1 MKRTKINKIR
11 KKPVDYIVI
20 FLLFT
25 FSIVCIYPLIYLLF
39 YSLKTNNEIFFTNPF
54 GPPLEPQFDNYVRA
68 FNAFD
73 LTRYFTNSILVTFVS
88 VTGVLL
94 LSLPFAYAITRMIWK
109 GKDAASSYITMGLFI
124 PIQVIII
131 PLAILVKQMHIAN
144 TYWAL
149 IIPYIAFNL
158 AFSIMVL
165 STSFR
170 TVPKEMEESAFL
182 DGAGVTRTLINII
195 IPLVKPAIATSFIFA
210 FLNIWNEYT
219 LASILI
225 SKSEVKTL
233 PIGLSTF
240 VGQHSTDWGAMGA
253 CFVIASIPTIIIYLI
268 FSEQVEKALT
278 IGGAVKG

>member
-1 MKRTKINKIR
+1 MSAKKTKKYVLVALLILFS
-11 KKPVDYIVI
+11 VI
-20 FLLFT
+20 
-25 FSIVCIYPLIYLLF
+25 CIYPLLYLLF

-54 GPPLEPQFDNYVRA
+54 GLPMDPQFDNYVRA

-73 LTRYFTNSILVTFVS
+73 LILYFKNSLLVTFAS
-88 VTGVLL
+88 VAGILVLA
-94 LSLPFAYAITRMIWK
+94 LPFSYATTRMTWRLK
-109 GKDAASSYITMGLFI
+109 NAAVFYITMGLFI

-131 PLAILVKQMHIAN
+131 PLAILVKNLQIAN
-144 TYWAL
+144 TYFAL
-149 IIPYIAFNL
+149 IIPYIAFNM
-158 AFSIMVL
+158 AFTAMVL

-170 TVPKEMEESAFL
+170 ALPKEMEESAFL
-182 DGAGVTRTLINII
+182 DGAGVGKTFLHIMVPLI
-195 IPLVKPAIATSFIFA
+195 KPAIATSLIFA

-225 SKSEVKTL
+225 SKTEVKTL
-233 PIGLSTF
+233 PIGLSSF

-253 CFVIASIPTIIIYLI
+253 CFVISSIPTILMYLI

>member
-1 MKRTKINKIR
+1 MSAKKTKKYVLIALL
-11 KKPVDYIVI
+11 VLFSVI
-20 FLLFT
+20 
-25 FSIVCIYPLIYLLF
+25 CIYPLLYLLF

-54 GPPLEPQFDNYVRA
+54 GLPMNPQFDNYARA

-73 LTRYFTNSILVTFVS
+73 LVLYFKNSILVTFAS
-88 VTGVLL
+88 VGGILL
-94 LSLPFAYAITRMIWK
+94 LALPFSYATTRMNWK
-109 GKDAASSYITMGLFI
+109 YKNAAVFYITMGLFI

-131 PLAILVKQMHIAN
+131 PLAILVKTMQIAN
-144 TYWAL
+144 TYFAL
-149 IIPYIAFNL
+149 IIPYIAFNM
-158 AFSIMVL
+158 AFTAMVL

-170 TVPKEMEESAFL
+170 ALPKEMEESAFL
-182 DGAGVTRTLINII
+182 DGAGVGKTFLHIMVPLI
-195 IPLVKPAIATSFIFA
+195 KPAVATSLIFA

-225 SKSEVKTL
+225 SKTEVKTL
-233 PIGLSTF
+233 PIGLSSF

-253 CFVIASIPTIIIYLI
+253 CFVISSIPTILMYLI

>member
-1 MKRTKINKIR
+1 MKKRTKI
-11 KKPVDYIVI
+11 KKTPYDYIVI
-20 FLLFT
+20 ALLVV
-25 FSIVCIYPLIYLLF
+25 FSVICIYPLLYLLF

-54 GPPLEPQFDNYVRA
+54 GPPTEPQFDNYVRA
-68 FNAFD
+68 FGAFD
-73 LTRYFTNSILVTFVS
+73 LISYFKNSIIVTFAAVAGIILFA
-88 VTGVLL
+88 T
-94 LSLPFAYAITRMIWK
+94 PFAYATTRIMWK
-109 GKDAASSYITMGLFI
+109 GKNLAVSYITLGLFI

-158 AFSIMVL
+158 AFTAMVL

-182 DGAGVTRTLINII
+182 DGAGVITTFINII
-195 IPLVKPAIATSFIFA
+195 IPLVKPAIATSVIFA

-225 SKSEVKTL
+225 SKPEVKTL
-233 PIGLSTF
+233 PIGLSAF

>member
-1 MKRTKINKIR
+1 MKRSKM
-11 KKPVDYIVI
+11 KKRPSEYLVI
-20 FLLFT
+20 ALLVLM
-25 FSIVCIYPLIYLLF
+25 SIICIYPLIYLLF

-54 GPPLEPQFDNYVRA
+54 GPPLDPQFENYVRA

-73 LTRYFTNSILVTFVS
+73 LIGYFRNSIIVTFAS
-88 VTGVLL
+88 VAGILVLA
-94 LSLPFAYAITRMIWK
+94 LPFSYATTRMMWRGK
-109 GKDAASSYITMGLFI
+109 GAAVGYLTMGLFI

-131 PLAILVKQMHIAN
+131 PLAILVKQMHLAN
-144 TYWAL
+144 TYGAL

-158 AFSIMVL
+158 VFTCMVL

-170 TVPKEMEESAFL
+170 TLPKEMEESAFL
-182 DGAGVTRTLINII
+182 DGASVGRTFLNIM
-195 IPLVKPAIATSFIFA
+195 IPLIKPAIATSLIFA

-225 SKSEVKTL
+225 SKPEVKTL
-233 PIGLSTF
+233 PVGLSSF

-253 CFVIASIPTIIIYLI
+253 CFVVASIPTIVIYLI

>member
-1 MKRTKINKIR
+1 MQAKVR
-11 KKPVDYIVI
+11 KKRKLMDYVTM
-20 FLLFT
+20 FLLLLFAV
-25 FSIVCIYPLIYLLF
+25 ICIYPLIYLLF

-54 GPPLEPQFDNYVRA
+54 GPPLAPQFDNYVRA

-73 LTRYFTNSILVTFVS
+73 LFAYFRNSMLVTFAS
-88 VTGVLL
+88 VAGILVLA
-94 LSLPFAYAITRMIWK
+94 LPFSYATTRMSWK
-109 GKDAASSYITMGLFI
+109 LKGTAVNYITMGLFI

-144 TYWAL
+144 TYFAL

-158 AFSIMVL
+158 AFTAMVI

-170 TVPKEMEESAFL
+170 ALPKEMEESAFL
-182 DGAGVTRTLINII
+182 DGASVNRTFLHIML
-195 IPLVKPAIATSFIFA
+195 PLVKPAVATSLIFA

-225 SKSEVKTL
+225 SNPEVKTL
-233 PIGLSTF
+233 PIGLSAF

-253 CFVIASIPTIIIYLI
+253 CFVISSIPTILIYLI

>member
-1 MKRTKINKIR
+1 MKVREKTR
-11 KKPVDYIVI
+11 KRPVDYIAMI
-20 FLLFT
+20 FLIL
-25 FSIVCIYPLIYLLF
+25 FSIICIYPLIYLLF

-54 GPPLEPQFDNYVRA
+54 GPPANPQFDNYVRA
-68 FNAFD
+68 FQAFD
-73 LTRYFTNSILVTFVS
+73 LIGYFKNSLLVTFAS
-88 VTGVLL
+88 VAGILVLA
-94 LSLPFAYAITRMIWK
+94 LPFSYATTRMTWK
-109 GKDAASSYITMGLFI
+109 GRNAVVSYITMGLFI
-124 PIQVIII
+124 PVQVIII

-144 TYWAL
+144 TYFAL

-158 AFSIMVL
+158 AFTAMVI

-170 TVPKEMEESAFL
+170 TLPKEMEESAFL
-182 DGAGVTRTLINII
+182 DGASVQRTFFSIMVPLI
-195 IPLVKPAIATSFIFA
+195 KPAVATSMIFA

-225 SKSEVKTL
+225 SNPEVKTL
-233 PIGLSTF
+233 PIGLSAF

-253 CFVIASIPTIIIYLI
+253 CFVISSVPTILMYLV

>member
-1 MKRTKINKIR
+1 MSAKKTKKYVLTALLILFS
-11 KKPVDYIVI
+11 VI
-20 FLLFT
+20 
-25 FSIVCIYPLIYLLF
+25 CIYPLLYLLF

-54 GPPLEPQFDNYVRA
+54 GLPMEPQFDNYVRA

-73 LTRYFTNSILVTFVS
+73 LILYFKNSILVTFAS
-88 VTGVLL
+88 VAGILVLA
-94 LSLPFAYAITRMIWK
+94 LPFSYATTRMTWRFK
-109 GKDAASSYITMGLFI
+109 NAAVFYITMGLFI

-131 PLAILVKQMHIAN
+131 PLAILVKNMHLAN
-144 TYWAL
+144 TYFAL
-149 IIPYIAFNL
+149 IIPYIAFNM
-158 AFSIMVL
+158 AFTAMVL

-170 TVPKEMEESAFL
+170 ALPKEMEESAFL
-182 DGAGVTRTLINII
+182 DGAGVCKTFLHIMVPLI
-195 IPLVKPAIATSFIFA
+195 KPAVATSLIFA

-225 SKSEVKTL
+225 SKTEVKTL
-233 PIGLSTF
+233 PIGLSAF

-253 CFVIASIPTIIIYLI
+253 CFVISSIPTILMYLI

>member
-1 MKRTKINKIR
+1 MK
-11 KKPVDYIVI
+11 KKPIEYVI
-20 FLLFT
+20 IALLFL
-25 FSIVCIYPLIYLLF
+25 FSLVCIYPLIYLLF

-54 GPPLEPQFDNYVRA
+54 GPTLHPQWDNYVRA

-73 LTRYFTNSILVTFVS
+73 LVGYFKNSIVVTFFS
-88 VTGVLL
+88 VAGILVLA
-94 LSLPFAYAITRMIWK
+94 LPFSYATTRMMWK
-109 GKDAASSYITMGLFI
+109 GKNAAVNYITMGLFI

-144 TYWAL
+144 TYLAL

-158 AFSIMVL
+158 AFTAMVI

-170 TVPKEMEESAFL
+170 GLPKDMEESAFL
-182 DGAGVTRTLINII
+182 DGASVWKTFIHIMV
-195 IPLVKPAIATSFIFA
+195 PLVKPAIATSLIFA

-225 SKSEVKTL
+225 SKPEVKTL
-233 PIGLSTF
+233 PIGLSSF

-253 CFVIASIPTIIIYLI
+253 CFVISSIPTIVMYLI

>member
-1 MKRTKINKIR
+1 MKKRPI
-11 KKPVDYIVI
+11 DYFVIV
-20 FLLFT
+20 LLFL
-25 FSIVCIYPLIYLLF
+25 FSMVCIYPLIYLLF

-54 GPPLEPQFDNYVRA
+54 GPTLTPQWDNYVRA

-73 LTRYFTNSILVTFVS
+73 LVGYFKNSIIVTFVS
-88 VTGVLL
+88 VIGILVLA
-94 LSLPFAYAITRMIWK
+94 LPFSYATTRMVWK
-109 GKDAASSYITMGLFI
+109 GRNAAVNYITMGLFI

-144 TYWAL
+144 TYLAL
-149 IIPYIAFNL
+149 IIPYVAFNL
-158 AFSIMVL
+158 AFTAMVI

-170 TVPKEMEESAFL
+170 GLPKEMEESAFL
-182 DGAGVTRTLINII
+182 DGASVWKTFIHIMV
-195 IPLVKPAIATSFIFA
+195 PLVKPAIATSLIFA

-225 SKSEVKTL
+225 SKPEVKTL
-233 PIGLSTF
+233 PIGLSAF

-253 CFVIASIPTIIIYLI
+253 CFVISSIPTIVMYLA

>member
-1 MKRTKINKIR
+1 M
-11 KKPVDYIVI
+11 VI
-20 FLLFT
+20 ALLFL
-25 FSIVCIYPLIYLLF
+25 FSIICIYPLVYLLF

-54 GPPLEPQFDNYVRA
+54 GPTLSPQWDNYVRA
-68 FNAFD
+68 FHAFD
-73 LTRYFTNSILVTFVS
+73 LVGYFKNSIIVTFFS
-88 VTGVLL
+88 VAGILVLA
-94 LSLPFAYAITRMIWK
+94 LPFSYATTRMVWK
-109 GKDAASSYITMGLFI
+109 GKNAAVNYITMGLFI

-144 TYWAL
+144 SYLAL

-158 AFSIMVL
+158 AFTAMVI

-170 TVPKEMEESAFL
+170 GLPKEMEESAFL
-182 DGAGVTRTLINII
+182 DGASVWKTFIHIMV
-195 IPLVKPAIATSFIFA
+195 PLVKPAIATSLIFA

-225 SKSEVKTL
+225 SKPEVKTL
-233 PIGLSTF
+233 PIGLSSF

-253 CFVIASIPTIIIYLI
+253 CFVISSIPTIVIYLI

>member
-1 MKRTKINKIR
+1 MSAKKTKKY
-11 KKPVDYIVI
+11 VLVALLVLFSVI
-20 FLLFT
+20 
-25 FSIVCIYPLIYLLF
+25 CIYPLLYLLF

-54 GPPLEPQFDNYVRA
+54 GLPMNPQFDNYARA

-73 LTRYFTNSILVTFVS
+73 LVLYFKNSILVTFAS
-88 VTGVLL
+88 VGGILL
-94 LSLPFAYAITRMIWK
+94 LALPFSYATTRMNWK
-109 GKDAASSYITMGLFI
+109 YKNAAVFYITMGLFI

-131 PLAILVKQMHIAN
+131 PLAILVKTMQIAN
-144 TYWAL
+144 TYFAL
-149 IIPYIAFNL
+149 IIPYIAFNM
-158 AFSIMVL
+158 AFTAMVL

-170 TVPKEMEESAFL
+170 ALPKEMEESAFL
-182 DGAGVTRTLINII
+182 DGAGVGKTFLHIMVPLI
-195 IPLVKPAIATSFIFA
+195 KPAVATSLIFA

-225 SKSEVKTL
+225 SKTEVKTL
-233 PIGLSTF
+233 PIGLSSF

-253 CFVIASIPTIIIYLI
+253 CFVISSIPTILMYLI

>member
-1 MKRTKINKIR
+1 MSAKKTKKYVLTALLILFS
-11 KKPVDYIVI
+11 VI
-20 FLLFT
+20 
-25 FSIVCIYPLIYLLF
+25 CIYPLLYLLF

-54 GPPLEPQFDNYVRA
+54 GLPMDPQFDNYVRA

-73 LTRYFTNSILVTFVS
+73 LILYFKNSLLVTFAS
-88 VTGVLL
+88 VAGILVLA
-94 LSLPFAYAITRMIWK
+94 LPFSYATTRMTWRFK
-109 GKDAASSYITMGLFI
+109 NAAVFYITMGLFI

-131 PLAILVKQMHIAN
+131 PLAILVKNMHLAN
-144 TYWAL
+144 TYFAL
-149 IIPYIAFNL
+149 IIPYIAFNM
-158 AFSIMVL
+158 AFTAMVL

-170 TVPKEMEESAFL
+170 ALPKEMEESAFL
-182 DGAGVTRTLINII
+182 DGAGVGKTFLHIMVPLI
-195 IPLVKPAIATSFIFA
+195 KPAIATSLIFA

-225 SKSEVKTL
+225 SKTEVKTL
-233 PIGLSTF
+233 PIGLSSF

-253 CFVIASIPTIIIYLI
+253 CFVISSIPTILMYLI

>member
-1 MKRTKINKIR
+1 MK
-11 KKPVDYIVI
+11 KKPIEYVIIV
-20 FLLFT
+20 LLFL
-25 FSIVCIYPLIYLLF
+25 FSLVCIYPLIYLLF

-54 GPPLEPQFDNYVRA
+54 GPTLNPQWDNYVRA

-73 LTRYFTNSILVTFVS
+73 LVGYFKNSIVVTFFS
-88 VTGVLL
+88 VMGILVLA
-94 LSLPFAYAITRMIWK
+94 LPFSYATTRMMWK
-109 GKDAASSYITMGLFI
+109 GKNAAVNYITMGLFI

-144 TYWAL
+144 TYLAL
-149 IIPYIAFNL
+149 IIPYVAFNL
-158 AFSIMVL
+158 AFTAMVI

-170 TVPKEMEESAFL
+170 GLPREMEESAFL
-182 DGAGVTRTLINII
+182 DGASVWKTFIHIMV
-195 IPLVKPAIATSFIFA
+195 PLVKPAIATSLIFA

-225 SKSEVKTL
+225 SKPEVKTL
-233 PIGLSTF
+233 PIGLSSF

-253 CFVIASIPTIIIYLI
+253 CFVISSIPTIVMYLI